1 MKTMTRYRWLM
12 PLRLLLLVTVT
23 SLAACGGDDDDDPRP
38 APDPDPEP
46 VLQTYEVELE
56 GAQEVPM
63 ADTDQSAMA
72 TVTINETDMT
82 VTAEMDLSGVTGVTA
97 AHIHP
102 GEVGITGPVAI
113 GFADSDENGVW
124 TIDGEDITQE
134 QHDALLAGGL
144 YVNVH
149 TDSYP
154 DGELRGQ
161 ILTETQM
168 IRVFTLS
175 GEQEVPAVET
185 NASGEA
191 YLLYDSS
198 DGALTLNTWAR
209 DIIAATAAHIHQAEA
224 GVNGDIIIPLEANAE
239 TEGLWQVAA
248 DTTLS
253 SDQASALEMANLYVN
268 VHTEA
273 NPGGEI
279 RGQILPDDYS
289 LILVELSPE
298 QEVPR
303 VDSQASGRAYATLN
317 TSSGALRLN
326 AWSMNLETTAAHIH
340 QAGIGENGDIVIG
353 LVQNVDNTG
362 LWQTPANTALDADTQ
377 ALLLAGGHYV
387 NMHSA
392 SFPDGEIRGQIAPA
406 PWETFAFPLSGS
418 QEVPAVDTEAEGDA
432 YAMVNTESGDLML
445 VVHTRNLDTA
455 SASHIHTGIAG
466 VNGEIIVGLEQDATD
481 ISIWRLPAETTLD
494 AATLA
499 EFLNAGHYVNVH
511 SPTYPDGEIRGQI
524 LTDDHVM
531 FPLMLSG
538 DNEVPPVVTIA
549 SGQGAFTLNTDT
561 GSLRGAFTTSNIDGT
576 AAHIHQAPVG
586 ENGDVVIPLEAT
598 ETGYRVPAETMLTA
612 ELETIMLDGG
622 HYVNVHSAA
631 YPDGE
636 IRAQITQ

>member
-1 MKTMTRYRWLM
+1 MKITIRWLM
-12 PLRLLLLVTVT
+12 LVRLLM
-23 SLAACGGDDDDDPRP
+23 LAAVIGLSGCESSDNDDDDT
-38 APDPDPEP
+38 PDPDPEP
-46 VLQTYEVELE
+46 ELQSYEVELE

-63 ADTDQSAMA
+63 VDTDQSAMA

-82 VTAEMDLSGVTGVTA
+82 VTAEMDLSSVTGVTA
-97 AHIHP
+97 AHIHE
-102 GEVGITGPVAI
+102 GEVGINGPIAI
-113 GFADSDENGVW
+113 GFSDSDENGVW
-124 TIDGEDITQE
+124 TIEGEDITQA

-161 ILTETQM
+161 ILTETQVVY
-168 IRVFTLS
+168 VFTLS

-185 NASGEA
+185 DASGEG

-209 DIIAATAAHIHQAEA
+209 DITAATAAHIHHAEA
-224 GVNGDIIIPLEANAE
+224 GVNGDVIIPLEANAE
-239 TEGLWQVAA
+239 TEGLWQVSE
-248 DTTLS
+248 DTMLS
-253 SDQASALEMANLYVN
+253 SDEASALEMANLYVN

-289 LILVELSPE
+289 LILVELSPG

-303 VDSQASGRAYATLN
+303 VDSEASGQAYATLN
-317 TSSGALRLN
+317 TDTGGLRLN
-326 AWSMNLETTAAHIH
+326 AWSMNMETTAAHIH
-340 QAGIGENGDIVIG
+340 QAGIGENGDIIIG
-353 LVQNVDNTG
+353 LEQNMDNAG
-362 LWQTPANTALDADTQ
+362 LWQTPENTALDADIQ
-377 ALLLAGGHYV
+377 ELLLAGGHYV
-387 NMHSA
+387 NMHSTT
-392 SFPDGEIRGQIAPA
+392 FPGGEIRGQIAPA
-406 PWETFAFPLSGS
+406 PWEMLAFPLSGS
-418 QEVPAVDTEAEGDA
+418 QEVPAVDTEAQGDA
-432 YAMVNTESGDLML
+432 YAMVNTESGDIML
-445 VVHTRNLDTA
+445 VVNTRNLDTA
-455 SASHIHTGIAG
+455 SAAHIHGGIAG
-466 VNGEIIVGLEQDATD
+466 MNGDIIVGLEQDGTD
-481 ISIWRLPAETTLD
+481 VSIWRLPDETSLD

-511 SPTYPDGEIRGQI
+511 SPTHPDGEIRGQV

-538 DNEVPPVVTIA
+538 DNEVPPVITMA
-549 SGQGAFTLNTDT
+549 SGQGAFTLHTDT
-561 GSLRGAFTTSNIDGT
+561 GSLRGAFTTSNIDST
-576 AAHIHQAPVG
+576 AAHIHQAPAG

-598 ETGYRVPAETMLTA
+598 ESGYRVPAETMLTD

-636 IRAQITQ
+636 IRAQITE